1 MARKTT
7 ALEIRYPRPLLEKLG
22 VKPGARV
29 ALVGLREEDLPESLR
44 SRTDDLSLGR
54 AKAASDLVLAGF
66 ESRDQIGR
74 LAALRERIK
83 PGGAIW
89 AIWPKGRREL
99 REDDFRAAG
108 PGLGLVDVKVVSVSE
123 RLSGL
128 KLVIPVAL
136 RPRPEKRRPRG
147 ARGRPA
153 TPKGAGQRR

>member
-1 MARKTT
+1 MGAK
-7 ALEIRYPRPLLEKLG
+7 ANGSEIRYARPLLDKLG
-22 VKPGARV
+22 VKAGARV
-29 ALVGLREEDLPESLR
+29 ALVGLREEDLPESPR

-54 AKAASDLVLAGF
+54 AKAGSDLVLAGF
-66 ESRDQIGR
+66 ESRDEIGR

-83 PGGAIW
+83 PDGAIW

-108 PGLGLVDVKVVSVSE
+108 PSLGLVDVKVVSVSE

-136 RPRPEKRRPRG
+136 RPKPGKKRRN
-147 ARGRPA
+147 
-153 TPKGAGQRR
+153 AGGPVRHRR